1 MRRSGASAGAI
12 LDARTGPAAPLEA
25 HEAGGQPDADEG
37 AQRRPDAGDARVVD
51 RAHALWPLLV
61 AMMPFN
67 GAVFAL
73 DGILI
78 GAGDT
83 RYLAV
88 SMVVAG
94 FVFYVP
100 VALLALHFEW
110 GITGVWCGLLA
121 LMAVRLATL
130 GARFRSR
137 RWAVVGAPAA
147 PA

>member
-1 MRRSGASAGAI
+1 HSILLGVLAGVLPHAFTDD
-12 LDARTGPAAPLEA
+12 DAVVERAA
-25 HEAGGQPDADEG
+25 
-37 AQRRPDAGDARVVD
+37 VM
-51 RAHALWPLLV
+51 WPLLV
-61 AMMPFN
+61 AMMPAN

-94 FVFYVP
+94 FGFYVP
-100 VALLALHFEW
+100 IALAALHFEW
-110 GITGVWCGLLA
+110 GILGVWCGLIA

-137 RWAVVGAPAA
+137 RWAVVGAPPS